1 MGVPPSLRM
10 TSQKRLSSRGRSY
23 VLGVTIAGMVAIVAS
38 FLEMLAV
45 QVSYEWFILAA
56 LTVISG
62 SATVKLPSIPA
73 SLSVSETFVFTSVL
87 LFGPA
92 AGTLTVALDGLII
105 SFWLNKKRK
114 EAHRVLFNM
123 AAPALSVWV
132 ASQIFFSISGLVP
145 LSIRPAS
152 VPDFLLPLLVFTVL
166 YFGLNSWLITFA
178 VALETGARPLQ
189 IWRDHFL
196 WLSLN
201 FFCGASVAA
210 LLTGRKVDLTYLGAI
225 LPLLF
230 VLYMT
235 YRTSMARVEDANKH
249 LQQVNTL
256 YLSTIETLAM
266 AIDAKD
272 QVTHGHIRR
281 VQAYANG
288 LAKALGVREP
298 ATLHAVEAASLLHD
312 MGKLAIP
319 EHILNK
325 PGRLTP
331 SEFEKMKLH
340 AGIGADILS
349 AIQFPYPVV
358 PIVRHHHE
366 NWNGTGYPDGISGT
380 DIPIGARILSV
391 VDCFDALTSDR
402 PYRPALSDEE
412 AVEILLERR
421 GSMYDPL
428 LVDTFVRVHKSI
440 GSDVATTEPTPQV
453 ISAIA
458 KGIAAVQTVASP
470 IVATANANANADHS
484 ERLLI
489 FSSLL
494 MNVPG
499 QVGSVDIAEFG
510 WYHLRQMIPVSVL
523 GLYRYE
529 QASDELA
536 AVALVGSS
544 GVIPYEQRTALGH
557 GLSGWVAS
565 TRQPIFNSDA
575 RLDFGQ
581 ATVGSYGELKSALSI
596 PLVFEDQ
603 LTGVLTL
610 YSEQSNVYTDQHLKL
625 LSILGP
631 KIAYAVSRAQLYD
644 LERATLLWDKD
655 TGLPNSRYLREYFTS
670 PVGRHPGA
678 PGAILVLRVG
688 GIAAALS
695 QSATLRLVANGVRGG
710 LRLGD
715 LIFRLSD
722 TELACI
728 LSGAD
733 AATTEL
739 VSARLT
745 ETLERSF
752 AASGSA
758 LDLGLA
764 VGSASALSDS
774 AALDDLVAAARGRL
788 TPVSSKLISHTNTI

>member
-1 MGVPPSLRM
+1 M
-10 TSQKRLSSRGRSY
+10 TIRKTLSKRGRTY
-23 VLGVTIAGMVAIVAS
+23 VLGVIIAGMIAVVAS
-38 FLEMLAV
+38 FLQMLATP
-45 QVSYEWFILAA
+45 VSYEWFILAA
-56 LTVISG
+56 LTVVSG

-87 LFGPA
+87 LFGPP

-132 ASQIFFSISGLVP
+132 ASQIFFSISGLEP
-145 LSIRPAS
+145 LSVRAAS
-152 VPDFLLPLLVFTVL
+152 VQDFLLPLLVFTVL

-178 VALETGARPLQ
+178 VALETGARPVE

-196 WLSLN
+196 WLALN

-281 VQAYANG
+281 VQAYATG
-288 LAKALGVREP
+288 LAKALGVRDV
-298 ATLHAVEAASLLHD
+298 ATVNAVEAASLLHD

-421 GSMYDPL
+421 GTMYDPL
-428 LVDTFVRVHKSI
+428 VVDTFVRVHKGI
-440 GSDVATTEPTPQV
+440 GSDVGAAQPTPQV

-458 KGIAAVQTVASP
+458 KGIAAVQTAATPSVASGP
-470 IVATANANANADHS
+470 SDHS

-494 MNVPG
+494 TNVPG
-499 QVGSVDIAEFG
+499 RVGSIDVAELS
-510 WYHLRQMIPVSVL
+510 WYHLRHMIPVTVL

-529 QASDELA
+529 KTSDELEA
-536 AVALVGSS
+536 IALVGSI

-565 TRQPIFNSDA
+565 TRQPILNSDP

-581 ATVGSYGELKSALSI
+581 ANIGSGEELKSAISI
-596 PLVFEDQ
+596 PLVLDEQ
-603 LTGVLTL
+603 LIGVLTI
-610 YSEQSNVYTDQHLKL
+610 YSDQASAYTEQHLKA
-625 LSILGP
+625 LSVLAPRLG
-631 KIAYAVSRAQLYD
+631 YAVSRAQSYD
-644 LERATLLWDKD
+644 LEHATLLWDRD
-655 TGLPNSRYLREYFTS
+655 TGLPNGRYLSEYFAS
-670 PVGRHPGA
+670 PVPRHSGA
-678 PGAILVLRVG
+678 AASILVLRVG
-688 GIAAALS
+688 GEAAALS
-695 QSATLRLVANGVRGG
+695 QAATLRLVANGARSA

-715 LIFRLSD
+715 LIFRLSQS
-722 TELACI
+722 ELACI
-728 LSGAD
+728 LSSAD
-733 AATTEL
+733 AMTTQL
-739 VSARLT
+739 VAARLT
-745 ETLERSF
+745 DTFERSF
-752 AASGSA
+752 AASGGR

-764 VGSASALSDS
+764 VGAATMPTDGVALE
-774 AALDDLVAAARGRL
+774 DLVAAARQRL
-788 TPVSSKLISHTNTI
+788 TPLTSKLISHGSTI

>member
-1 MGVPPSLRM
+1 MSAN
-10 TSQKRLSSRGRSY
+10 SQLSVRGRAY
-23 VLGVTIAGMVAIVAS
+23 VLGVIIAGTFAVTASLYELAINPIGY
-38 FLEMLAV
+38 
-45 QVSYEWFILAA
+45 QWFILAA
-56 LTVISG
+56 LTIISG

-87 LFGPA
+87 LYGPP

-105 SFWLNKKRK
+105 SLWLNKQRK

-123 AAPALSVWV
+123 AAPALSIWLS
-132 ASQIFFSISGLVP
+132 SQVFFRIAKLQP
-145 LSIRPAS
+145 LFQQNAGIQE
-152 VPDFLLPLLVFTVL
+152 FLFPLLVFTVL
-166 YFGLNSWLITFA
+166 YFGLNSWLIAFA
-178 VALETGARPLQ
+178 VALETGAAPAA
-189 IWRDHFL
+189 IWRNNFL

-201 FFCGASVAA
+201 FLCGASVAA
-210 LLTGRKVDLTYLGAI
+210 LLTTVSHRVVDLTYLGAI

-281 VQAYANG
+281 VQAYATG

-340 AGIGADILS
+340 AAIGADILS
-349 AIQFPYPVV
+349 AIHFPYPVV

-366 NWNGTGYPDGISGT
+366 NWDGSGYPDGVTGT

-412 AVEILLERR
+412 ALKILLDRR

-428 LVDTFVRVHKSI
+428 VVDTFVRVHKQISPDSTSI
-440 GSDVATTEPTPQV
+440 QPPPQV

-458 KGIAAVQTVASP
+458 KGIAAVPSESGAAPLSTS
-470 IVATANANANADHS
+470 DHS

-489 FSSLL
+489 FASLL
-494 MNVPG
+494 MNVPS
-499 QVGSVDIAEFG
+499 QIGSSDLAELC
-510 WYHLRQMIPVSVL
+510 WYHLRQMLPLSALSLFSYDRVADDLVCS
-523 GLYRYE
+523 
-529 QASDELA
+529 
-536 AVALVGSS
+536 ALVGPF
-544 GVIPYEQRTALGH
+544 GPVVYRVRTPIGQ
-557 GLSGWVAS
+557 GLSGWVAAS
-565 TRQPIFNSDA
+565 RQSIVNSDP
-575 RLDFGQ
+575 RLDFG
-581 ATVGSYGELKSALSI
+581 ATMPEGLQNLQSALSL
-596 PLVFEDQ
+596 PLVVDDQ
-603 LTGVLTL
+603 LIGVLTL
-610 YSEQSNVYTDQHLKL
+610 YSDVLGTYSDAHLKAL
-625 LSILGP
+625 TIVSPRLAHALSQTQ
-631 KIAYAVSRAQLYD
+631 AFDRERNAQL
-644 LERATLLWDKD
+644 WDQE
-655 TGLPNSRYLREYFTS
+655 TGLPNHQYLREYVAAPLSKQSGMSGSLLLIQVAYRRSVPMS
-670 PVGRHPGA
+670 PVLK
-678 PGAILVLRVG
+678 I
-688 GIAAALS
+688 
-695 QSATLRLVANGVRGG
+695 VADAVRST

-715 LIFRLSD
+715 FVFRLNED
-722 TELACI
+722 EFLCI
-728 LSGAD
+728 LNGAE
-733 AATTEL
+733 AATAQVISLRVSDAVERSLHHLSEDRTPVVRVGAATPSLDGTQFDEL
-739 VSARLT
+739 LATARERLSARNS
-745 ETLERSF
+745 E
-752 AASGSA
+752 
-758 LDLGLA
+758 
-764 VGSASALSDS
+764 
-774 AALDDLVAAARGRL
+774 
-788 TPVSSKLISHTNTI
+788 LILPTGTG

>member
-1 MGVPPSLRM
+1 MNTRR
-10 TSQKRLSSRGRSY
+10 KLSNQGRSY
-23 VLGVTIAGMVAIVAS
+23 VLCVIVAGMVAVVAS
-38 FLEMLAV
+38 FLEILAKP
-45 QVSYEWFILAA
+45 VSYEWFILAA

-87 LFGPA
+87 LFGSP

-105 SFWLNKKRK
+105 SLWLSKRRK
-114 EAHRVLFNM
+114 EVHRVLFNM
-123 AAPALSVWV
+123 AAPALSVWL
-132 ASQIFFSISGLVP
+132 ASRLFFSISGIEP
-145 LSIRPAS
+145 LSVHPAN
-152 VPDFLLPLLVFTVL
+152 VQDFLLPLLLFTLL

-178 VALETGARPLQ
+178 VALETGGRPVE
-189 IWRDHFL
+189 IWRDNFL
-196 WLSLN
+196 WLALN

-281 VQAYANG
+281 VQAYATG
-288 LAKALGVREP
+288 LAQALGVREP
-298 ATLHAVEAASLLHD
+298 GTLHAIEAASLLHD

-366 NWNGTGYPDGISGT
+366 NWNGTGYPDGIYGT

-402 PYRPALSDEE
+402 PYRPALSDED
-412 AVEILLERR
+412 AVRILLERR

-428 LVDTFVRVHKSI
+428 VVDTFVRVYKSI
-440 GSDVATTEPTPQV
+440 GPDSARNEPPPLV

-458 KGIAAVQTVASP
+458 KGIAAAQNPGPAPVAGG
-470 IVATANANANADHS
+470 AADHS
-484 ERLLI
+484 ERLLT

-494 MNVPG
+494 TNVPG
-499 QVGSVDIAEFG
+499 QVGSSDVAELS
-510 WYHLRQMIPVSVL
+510 WYHLSHMIPVSVL

-529 QASDELA
+529 RASDELDA
-536 AVALVGSS
+536 IALVGPQ
-544 GVIPYEQRTALGH
+544 GVIPYHRRTALGQ

-565 TRQPIFNSDA
+565 TRQAILNSDP
-575 RLDFGQ
+575 RLDLGQ
-581 ATVGSYGELKSALSI
+581 TAINACDELKSATSL
-596 PLVFEDQ
+596 PLMLDDQ
-603 LTGVLTL
+603 LIGVLTVYSDQTNA
-610 YSEQSNVYTDQHLKL
+610 YSEQHLKL
-625 LSILGP
+625 LSLLAP
-631 KIAYAVSRAQLYD
+631 RLAHAVSRAESYD
-644 LERATLLWDKD
+644 IEHATLLWDRE
-655 TGLPNSRYLREYFTS
+655 TGLPNNRYLREYVASET
-670 PVGRHPGA
+670 GRHSGVI
-678 PGAILVLRVG
+678 GSILLVQIG
-688 GIAAALS
+688 GDAAALS
-695 QSATLRLVANGVRGG
+695 EAATLRLVASGMRSA

-715 LIFRLSD
+715 LIFRLSQD
-722 TELACI
+722 ELVCI
-728 LSGAD
+728 LNGAD
-733 AATTEL
+733 APTTQL
-739 VSARLT
+739 IAGRLAQ
-745 ETLERSF
+745 TLERCF
-752 AASGSA
+752 AASGGN

-764 VGSASALSDS
+764 VGSATPTLDGAD
-774 AALDDLVAAARGRL
+774 LDDLVAMARRRL
-788 TPVSSKLISHTNTI
+788 TLLSSRLISHTSTI

>member
-1 MGVPPSLRM
+1 M
-10 TSQKRLSSRGRSY
+10 TTQRKLSNRGRSY
-23 VLGVTIAGMVAIVAS
+23 VLGVIVAGMFAVVAS
-38 FLEMLAV
+38 FLEMLAMP
-45 QVSYEWFILAA
+45 VSYEWFILAA

-87 LFGPA
+87 LFGPP

-132 ASQIFFSISGLVP
+132 ASQIFFSISGLRP
-145 LSIRPAS
+145 LSVQAS
-152 VPDFLLPLLVFTVL
+152 SVQDFLLPLLVFTVL

-178 VALETGARPLQ
+178 VALETGGRPLE
-189 IWRDHFL
+189 IWRDNFL

-249 LQQVNTL
+249 LHQVNTL

-281 VQAYANG
+281 VQAYATG
-288 LAKALGVREP
+288 LAEALGVREP

-412 AVEILLERR
+412 AVGILLERR

-428 LVDTFVRVHKSI
+428 VVDTFVRVHKGI
-440 GSDVATTEPTPQV
+440 GPDVTTAQPTPQV

-458 KGIAAVQTVASP
+458 KGIAAVQTTAAPPVAAGNS
-470 IVATANANANADHS
+470 DHS

-494 MNVPG
+494 TNVPG
-499 QVGSVDIAEFG
+499 QVGSSDLAELS
-510 WYHLRQMIPVSVL
+510 WYHLRHMLPVTVL

-529 QASDELA
+529 KRSDELDA
-536 AVALVGSS
+536 IALVGPL
-544 GVIPYEQRTALGH
+544 GVIPYQQRTALGH

-565 TRQPIFNSDA
+565 TRQTILNSDP

-581 ATVGSYGELKSALSI
+581 NAVGGCEELKSAASL
-596 PLVFEDQ
+596 PLVLEDQ
-603 LTGVLTL
+603 LVGVLTL
-610 YSEQSNVYTDQHLKL
+610 YSDQINTYSEQHLKALSL
-625 LSILGP
+625 LAPRL
-631 KIAYAVSRAQLYD
+631 AYAVSRAESYD
-644 LERATLLWDKD
+644 IEHATLLWDKD
-655 TGLPNSRYLREYFTS
+655 TGLPNSRYLREYVAS
-670 PVGRHPGA
+670 PVGRHSGVTES
-678 PGAILVLRVG
+678 ILLLQIG
-688 GIAAALS
+688 GDAAALS
-695 QSATLRLVANGVRGG
+695 EAATLRLVASGVRSA

-715 LIFRLSD
+715 LIFRLSED
-722 TELACI
+722 ELVCI

-739 VSARLT
+739 IAGRLT
-745 ETLERSF
+745 ETLERCF
-752 AASGSA
+752 AASGA
-758 LDLGLA
+758 TLDLGLA
-764 VGSASALSDS
+764 VGSATPPADGT
-774 AALDDLVAAARGRL
+774 ALDDLVSTARGRL
-788 TPVSSKLISHTNTI
+788 TRLNSRLISHGSAI

>member
-1 MGVPPSLRM
+1 M
-10 TSQKRLSSRGRSY
+10 TNQKGLSSRGRTY
-23 VLGVTIAGMVAIVAS
+23 VLGVTIAGMIAIVAS
-38 FLEMLAV
+38 FLEMLAA

-87 LFGPA
+87 LFGPP

-132 ASQIFFSISGLVP
+132 ASQIFFSISGLEP

-152 VPDFLLPLLVFTVL
+152 VQDFLLPLLVFTVL

-178 VALETGARPLQ
+178 VALETGGRPLE

-281 VQAYANG
+281 VQTYATG
-288 LAKALGVREP
+288 LAKAIGVREP

-402 PYRPALSDEE
+402 PYRPALSNEE
-412 AVEILLERR
+412 AVEILLGRR

-428 LVDTFVRVHKSI
+428 VVDTFVRVHESI
-440 GSDVATTEPTPQV
+440 GSDVAATQPTPQV

-458 KGIAAVQTVASP
+458 KGIAAVQTVAAP
-470 IVATANANANADHS
+470 VVATANGDHS

-489 FSSLL
+489 FASLL

-499 QVGSVDIAEFG
+499 QVGSVGIAEFS

-529 QASDELA
+529 KASDELA
-536 AVALVGSS
+536 PVALVGSS

-565 TRQPIFNSDA
+565 TRQPILNSDA

-581 ATVGSYGELKSALSI
+581 ATVGSCEELKNAISI
-596 PLVFEDQ
+596 PLVFDDQ
-603 LTGVLTL
+603 LIGVLTL
-610 YSEQSNVYTDQHLKL
+610 YSDQSNVYADQHLKL
-625 LSILGP
+625 LSILAP
-631 KIAYAVSRAQLYD
+631 RIAYAVSRAQLYD

-655 TGLPNSRYLREYFTS
+655 TGLPNGRYLSEYFTS

-688 GIAAALS
+688 GVAAALS
-695 QSATLRLVANGVRGG
+695 QSTTLRLVANRVRSV
-710 LRLGD
+710 LRPGD

-722 TELACI
+722 TELACL

-733 AATTEL
+733 AVTAEL

-764 VGSASALSDS
+764 VGSASAPSDS
-774 AALDDLVAAARGRL
+774 SALDDLVAAARGRL
-788 TPVSSKLISHTNTI
+788 TPVSSKLISHTSTI

>member
-1 MGVPPSLRM
+1 MNTRR
-10 TSQKRLSSRGRSY
+10 KLSNRGRSY
-23 VLGVTIAGMVAIVAS
+23 VLGVIVAGMFAVVAS
-38 FLEMLAV
+38 FLEMLAMP
-45 QVSYEWFILAA
+45 VSYEWFILAA

-87 LFGPA
+87 LFGPP

-105 SFWLNKKRK
+105 SFWLNKQRK
-114 EAHRVLFNM
+114 EVHRVLFNM

-132 ASQIFFSISGLVP
+132 ASQIFFSISGIQP
-145 LSIRPAS
+145 LSVHPSS
-152 VPDFLLPLLVFTVL
+152 VQDFLLPLLIFTLL

-178 VALETGARPLQ
+178 VALETGGQPLE
-189 IWRDHFL
+189 IWRDNFL
-196 WLSLN
+196 WLALN

-281 VQAYANG
+281 VQAYATG
-288 LAKALGVREP
+288 LAQALGVREA

-402 PYRPALSDEE
+402 PYRPALSDED
-412 AVEILLERR
+412 AVQILLERR

-428 LVDTFVRVHKSI
+428 VVDTFVRVYKSI
-440 GSDVATTEPTPQV
+440 GPDSTKSEPPHQV

-458 KGIAAVQTVASP
+458 KGIAAAQTSAPAPVAVGTS
-470 IVATANANANADHS
+470 DHS

-489 FSSLL
+489 FASLL
-494 MNVPG
+494 TNVPG
-499 QVGSVDIAEFG
+499 QVGSSDLAELS
-510 WYHLRQMIPVSVL
+510 WYHLRHMIPASVL

-529 QASDELA
+529 KASDELDA
-536 AVALVGSS
+536 IALVGPL
-544 GVIPYEQRTALGH
+544 GVIPYQRRTALGQ

-565 TRQPIFNSDA
+565 TRQSILNSDP
-575 RLDFGQ
+575 RLDLGQ
-581 ATVGSYGELKSALSI
+581 TATNACGELKSAASL
-596 PLVFEDQ
+596 PLVLDDQ
-603 LTGVLTL
+603 LIGVLTL
-610 YSEQSNVYTDQHLKL
+610 YSDQTNAYSEQHLKVLSL
-625 LSILGP
+625 LAPRL
-631 KIAYAVSRAQLYD
+631 AYAVSRAESHD
-644 LERATLLWDKD
+644 TEHATLLWDKE
-655 TGLPNSRYLREYFTS
+655 TGLPNSRYLRDYVASEI
-670 PVGRHPGA
+670 GRHSGVS
-678 PGAILVLRVG
+678 GSILLLRIG
-688 GIAAALS
+688 GDAAALS
-695 QSATLRLVANGVRGG
+695 EVATLRLVASGVRGA

-715 LIFRLSD
+715 LIFRLSQD
-722 TELACI
+722 ELVCI
-728 LSGAD
+728 LNGAD
-733 AATTEL
+733 APTTQL
-739 VSARLT
+739 IAGRLG
-745 ETLERSF
+745 ETLDRCF
-752 AASGSA
+752 AASGA
-758 LDLGLA
+758 TLDLGLA
-764 VGSASALSDS
+764 VGSATPPTDGTGVE
-774 AALDDLVAAARGRL
+774 DLVAIARRRL
-788 TPVSSKLISHTNTI
+788 TPLSSRLISHTSTI

>member
-1 MGVPPSLRM
+1 MNTRR
-10 TSQKRLSSRGRSY
+10 KLSNRGRSY
-23 VLGVTIAGMVAIVAS
+23 VLGVIIAGMFAVVAS
-38 FLEMLAV
+38 FLEMFAMP
-45 QVSYEWFILAA
+45 VSYEWFILAA

-87 LFGPA
+87 LFGPP

-105 SFWLNKKRK
+105 SFWLNKQRK
-114 EAHRVLFNM
+114 EVHRILFNM
-123 AAPALSVWV
+123 AAPALSVWL
-132 ASQIFFSISGLVP
+132 ASQIFFSISGIQP
-145 LSIRPAS
+145 LNVHPSN
-152 VPDFLLPLLVFTVL
+152 VQDFLLPLLIFTLL

-178 VALETGARPLQ
+178 VALETGGHPLE
-189 IWRDHFL
+189 IWRDNFL
-196 WLSLN
+196 WLALN

-235 YRTSMARVEDANKH
+235 YRTSMARVEDANRH
-249 LQQVNTL
+249 LKQVNTL

-281 VQAYANG
+281 VQAYATG
-288 LAKALGVREP
+288 LAQALGVREP

-402 PYRPALSDEE
+402 PYRPALSDED
-412 AVEILLERR
+412 AVQILLERR

-428 LVDTFVRVHKSI
+428 VVDTFVRVHKTI
-440 GSDVATTEPTPQV
+440 GPDSTTAEPPPEV

-458 KGIAAVQTVASP
+458 KGIASVQTTMPAPVAVGTS
-470 IVATANANANADHS
+470 DHS

-494 MNVPG
+494 TNVPG
-499 QVGSVDIAEFG
+499 QVGSSDIAELS
-510 WYHLRQMIPVSVL
+510 WYHLRHMIPLSVL

-529 QASDELA
+529 KASDELDA
-536 AVALVGSS
+536 IALVGPV
-544 GVIPYEQRTALGH
+544 GVVPYQRRTALGQ

-565 TRQPIFNSDA
+565 TRQTILNSDP
-575 RLDFGQ
+575 RLDLGQ
-581 ATVGSYGELKSALSI
+581 TAINACDELKSAASL
-596 PLVFEDQ
+596 PLLLDDQ
-603 LTGVLTL
+603 LIGVLTL
-610 YSEQSNVYTDQHLKL
+610 YSDQTNAYNEQHLKVLSL
-625 LSILGP
+625 LAPRL
-631 KIAYAVSRAQLYD
+631 AYAVSRAESYD
-644 LERATLLWDKD
+644 IEHATLLWDKE
-655 TGLPNSRYLREYFTS
+655 TGLPNSRYLREYVAS
-670 PVGRHPGA
+670 EIGRHAGVS
-678 PGAILVLRVG
+678 GSILLLRIG
-688 GIAAALS
+688 GDAAALS
-695 QSATLRLVANGVRGG
+695 EVATLRLVASGVRSA

-715 LIFRLSD
+715 LIFRLSQD
-722 TELACI
+722 ELVCI
-728 LSGAD
+728 LNGAD
-733 AATTEL
+733 GPTTQL
-739 VSARLT
+739 IAGRLA
-745 ETLERSF
+745 ETLERCF
-752 AASGSA
+752 AASGA
-758 LDLGLA
+758 TLDLGLA
-764 VGSASALSDS
+764 VGSATPPIDGVG
-774 AALDDLVAAARGRL
+774 LDDLVAISRRRL
-788 TPVSSKLISHTNTI
+788 TPLSSRLISHSSTI